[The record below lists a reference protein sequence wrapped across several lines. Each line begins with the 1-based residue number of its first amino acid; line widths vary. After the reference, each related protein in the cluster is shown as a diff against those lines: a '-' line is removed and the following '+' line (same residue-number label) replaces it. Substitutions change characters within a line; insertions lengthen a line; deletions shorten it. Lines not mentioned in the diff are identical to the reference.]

1 MALSMTAAS
10 RPVNASTRKIGGV
23 METCTRCGADTE
35 LYYQDVLI
43 CLRCSDALE
52 REIQQRD
59 SQILKSELARDGALG
74 GSKSRRRN

>member
-1 MALSMTAAS
+1 
-10 RPVNASTRKIGGV
+10 

-35 LYYQDVLI
+35 LYYHDVLI

-59 SQILKSELARDGALG
+59 LQILKNQLARDACPEDL
-74 GSKSRRRN
+74 KAI